1 METPC
6 WLTKSKFL
14 QLTLNS
20 TAYSLSNFSKYPE
33 GGTPYIQKGK
43 KKETHPFVQNI
54 KKKKKMEEL
63 SELHEVILI
72 GWNIRWNGVSVDK
85 EKVNMFEDP

>member
-1 METPC
+1 
-6 WLTKSKFL
+6 
-14 QLTLNS
+14 
-20 TAYSLSNFSKYPE
+20 
-33 GGTPYIQKGK
+33 
-43 KKETHPFVQNI
+43 
-54 KKKKKMEEL
+54 MEEL

>member
-1 METPC
+1 M
-6 WLTKSKFL
+6 SK
-14 QLTLNS
+14 TL
-20 TAYSLSNFSKYPE
+20 
-33 GGTPYIQKGK
+33 
-43 KKETHPFVQNI
+43 

-72 GWNIRWNGVSVDK
+72 GWNICWNGVSLDK

>member
-6 WLTKSKFL
+6 WLTKSKFYGL
-14 QLTLNS
+14 LSISQLTLSVISPNILKVALL
-20 TAYSLSNFSKYPE
+20 TFKKE
-33 GGTPYIQKGK
+33 K
-43 KKETHPFVQNI
+43 KKKPTLLSKTL

-72 GWNIRWNGVSVDK
+72 GWNIC
-85 EKVNMFEDP
+85 

>member
-1 METPC
+1 MLAYKKQIL
-6 WLTKSKFL
+6 W
-14 QLTLNS
+14 LTLNF

-43 KKETHPFVQNI
+43 EKKPTLLSKTLK

-72 GWNIRWNGVSVDK
+72 GWNICWNGVSVDK